1 MWKFTC
7 RSSSKRFP
15 CFFFRICLY
24 VYLGIP
30 STSYYIIISQ
40 SYSHQF
46 AWIHHI
52 NSVLL
57 VRLSLTSMLT
67 IVIPTF
73 FPIGLIAPPFSDI
86 PQNQA
91 CTLYHPHLL
100 IFAGYYLDMHPQ
112 LATGIQTPKK
122 IAGIHLGYTMV
133 VTAWWEKLGCAPQVP
148 MLFLSPH
155 GAPRPG
161 SIAGRFLRT
170 ALQHA
175 SGLRQ
180 CRRPGFQQVDCKP
193 TDVGYNTIL

>member
-1 MWKFTC
+1 MAEVFQITTSSRSGDAALKIWSKSCWFPADWFFQCFLWSTLFKIMMKDLSNFFCHGLRKSLSCQPTISPEQVYMVGGLEHFFIFPYVGNNQRGWNHQPDIIDIGECMRMWKFTC

-57 VRLSLTSMLT
+57 VRLSLTSMST

-73 FPIGLIAPPFSDI
+73 FPIGLIASPFSDI
-86 PQNQA
+86 P
-91 CTLYHPHLL
+91 
-100 IFAGYYLDMHPQ
+100 
-112 LATGIQTPKK
+112 
-122 IAGIHLGYTMV
+122 
-133 VTAWWEKLGCAPQVP
+133 
-148 MLFLSPH
+148 
-155 GAPRPG
+155 
-161 SIAGRFLRT
+161 
-170 ALQHA
+170 
-175 SGLRQ
+175 
-180 CRRPGFQQVDCKP
+180 
-193 TDVGYNTIL
+193 